1 MSETKPNR
9 KAKTTSTESTSAIQ
23 RTFLG
28 WDRPVLHSAVDFL
41 EKKHL
46 RGNEWN
52 LNSVLLVVP
61 GSMAG
66 RRLELLLAERASQ
79 SNYVLRP
86 PRILTLGELPE
97 ELYHA
102 KLPFAEPLTQVMA
115 WVQVLRKMPIQD
127 LQPLLFEVPDSDY
140 LGPWMDLGRLLASLH
155 RELASDLLDFSDVA
169 TKLKG
174 TAEESRWQ
182 VLSKLQ
188 RRYLDVLH
196 EAGLWDVQSARRF
209 ALEHHE
215 VTNTDTE
222 IILIGTVDLNRA
234 QREFLAAIAPN
245 VQALVGAPTAFAEGF
260 NEDGTLSPFFWQNLE
275 IPIPDHVIHVRTTVS
290 EAASELARR
299 LALLDGQRSAIE
311 ITVGVPDS
319 TLVPTLQE
327 TLARSQVALRYGPG
341 VSIHHSSALKML
353 QVIEDYLSEQ
363 STEAFSDAIRLPYVY
378 HWLLQHAHPKS
389 ITGEPEEPAEE
400 SIEEPKCF
408 LQKIDAYLSQTLLR
422 STIGPVYPDA
432 AGQAE
437 FVSVVQALDALLQP
451 LLAGR
456 LVLAQWGELL
466 RSLFQDLFGSVEV
479 DLQTEDGNLIA
490 RGCREVHSV
499 LERLSKVPPN
509 LDAPVRFEEAVA
521 WIQQQL
527 HGVLIPPL
535 ANPDAI
541 EMIGWLDLALD
552 DAPVL
557 LLTGMHDGVV
567 PESVNSDAFLP
578 NRLRSDLGLLDNAR
592 RYARDAY
599 VMMNLLRTREHFE
612 IVMNRLTGD
621 GDPVTPS
628 RLLLALPSHRMAQR
642 VSKLVS
648 ESLPARKSDTEERV
662 AEWTPRPIQSNIP
675 IPLPDPKSSLRSMAV
690 TDFKAYNECPYRFYL
705 KRVERRRP
713 FDPLPLELDGGG
725 FGDLVHHVLE
735 GLIASPVSHS
745 ILPQDIE
752 AWLIEEIDREA
763 RERFGV
769 SMPPALVIQMEQA
782 KMRLRE
788 FAKHQAEHTRQ
799 GWRMRYIEHKV
810 EKGQGIQWQLKNG
823 VMEIHGRIDRIDFH
837 EETGDWAVLDYKT
850 GNSAEEPRKNHLKRD
865 GTWKDWQLPLY
876 GQLISTLEIEDLSC
890 VKFGYI
896 LLPKNS
902 QQTQFVYAD
911 FTLAEHASAIA
922 SAKEIASDVLDG
934 KFWPPSH
941 QVNLE
946 WDDCVWITQRTAMRP
961 WVAESEQG
969 IAASPKHEVN
979 ATDTEPMIPEN
990 EIAQEASA
998 ESTLKDDRKSSSLLT
1013 ADRRNRGTDVPQF
1026 LAIKPVQA
1034 IGTPP
1039 VEWFKPTKIRAS
1051 AGTGKT
1057 YQLASRAIR
1066 LLFSDQPLDSILA
1079 TTFTRKGAG
1088 EILQR
1093 VLGWL
1098 AEGCETA
1105 AGLQRL
1111 REILMPLVISPAT
1124 AEYQLARLCSHL
1136 HRFRV
1141 STLDS
1146 FYTQLAKS
1154 FALELKLPPGWS
1166 LIDPA
1171 QEEQVHREAIT
1182 AMFAQVEHRQLRSL
1196 ISQLSKGDAVRSV
1209 WSEIESVVKEG
1220 YAFYR
1225 PGKPEVWQMRS
1236 IPSAPAPEDFDRAL
1250 KALEIVSAS
1259 KQIENAKGKLLLM
1272 IRNEEWEEF
1281 LVQTLVLA
1289 TLDPKPTYYSKPIP
1303 DEVQAPVKVL
1313 RDYARTMMLNQRQLQ
1328 TQAAYQVLDAFHVHL
1343 TSIKRARRLV
1353 SFADITKKLEE
1364 WLDETRPESDTN
1376 VSTGGSSRALQNSKV
1391 HLAKIDH
1398 RLDCSVDHLLLDEFQ
1413 DTSPEQWNILKPFAK
1428 EIVNKQ
1434 DRDETATS
1442 FFCVGDSKQAIY
1454 AWRGGVSEI
1463 FQSVD
1468 EQIQGIKEQHIV
1480 ESRRSSPVVIDFVNR
1495 VFPAL
1500 GRHTNYLSEDKNKP
1514 LDASHPVPAWIQKHF
1529 SRHSTTKGEL
1539 PGFVEFRNV
1548 SVKESDGETEESP
1561 ASLLLCEIAERV
1573 KELHWSSPKSTIG
1586 ILTRTNK
1593 EVAEIITL
1601 LRERG
1606 VEASQEG
1613 GNPLTD
1619 TAAVLL
1625 ILSAM
1630 QLANHPGDSLAH
1642 FHLLHSPLSRHW
1654 PDEVRQDPT
1663 SLSADLRERIDR
1675 RGFGGTVSELAQ
1687 EIANECT
1694 QRDQVRLQQF
1704 IECAHR
1710 FDTFRRIQIQ
1720 EFVEFVESVKV
1731 SIPGGSSVRVMT
1743 IHQSK
1748 GLEFDAVFLASLD
1761 HEIASSLPLFVV
1773 RKGDRVS
1780 EPIGIIRY
1788 MSRELQN
1795 YLSPGWQE
1803 AVQKARE
1810 QQFEEALCLF
1820 YVAMTRAR
1828 QALYLMTS
1836 PSKNPKKT
1844 WGSALHSVFAEGNPS
1859 ATPGLVFFSD
1869 GNPRWYA
1876 SATDDSEMQEN
1887 APQTDAQPITSEIK
1901 SSMKLTLAP
1910 VQWTDSDGQHVA
1922 PSQLNATY
1930 SQSVAELWQQQDFAG
1945 AIIGKLVHR
1954 WFEEINGWVEDFKP
1968 QRLSLQAI
1976 AKSFLTQDEMTQ
1988 LKLDDWI
1995 ERFLGYCSAP
2005 GVRQALSRDRYEDWS
2020 QPNSLRLEVTTERRL
2035 LQLLDGNLVRGIID
2049 RCVLGLE
2056 GARVVR
2062 AEILD
2067 YKTDQRRP
2075 GEDLA
2080 GWQVNRMAIH
2090 SPQLVA
2096 YRKVLCRQF
2105 GLHPNSVQMTLVFLG
2120 EDLVVAVP

>member
-1 MSETKPNR
+1 MSETKSNR
-9 KAKTTSTESTSAIQ
+9 KAKKNSIESRAAMQ
-23 RTFLG
+23 RSFLG
-28 WDRPVLHSAVDFL
+28 WDRPVLQSAVDFL
-41 EKKHL
+41 QKKYL

-52 LNSVLLVVP
+52 LDSVLLVVP

-115 WVQVLRKMPIQD
+115 WVQVLRKMPIQE

-169 TKLKG
+169 TELKG
-174 TAEESRWQ
+174 TAEESRWH
-182 VLSKLQ
+182 VLSQLQ

-215 VTNTDTE
+215 VANIDTE

-234 QREFLAAIAPN
+234 QRQFLAAIAPN
-245 VQALVGAPTAFAEGF
+245 VQALVGAPAAYAEGF
-260 NEDGTLSPFFWQNLE
+260 NEDGTLSPVFWQNLE
-275 IPIPDHVIHVRTTVS
+275 IPIPEEVIHVRTTIS

-299 LALLDGQRSAIE
+299 LALLDGQRSATE

-327 TLARSQVALRYGPG
+327 TLARSNVALRYGPG
-341 VSIHHSSALKML
+341 VSIHQSSALKML
-353 QVIEDYLSEQ
+353 QVFQDYLRDQ
-363 STEAFSDAIRLPYVY
+363 STEAFAHAIRLPYVY
-378 HWLLQHAHPKS
+378 HWLLQNAHPTLSTEDTEKP
-389 ITGEPEEPAEE
+389 TEK
-400 SIEEPKCF
+400 PKCF
-408 LQKIDAYLSQTLLR
+408 LRQIDSYLNQTLLR

-432 AGQAE
+432 AGQTE
-437 FVSVVQALDALLQP
+437 FISAVQALDALLQP
-451 LLAGR
+451 MLAGR
-456 LVLAQWGELL
+456 LALTQWGELL
-466 RSLFQDLFGSVEV
+466 RRLFQDLFGAVEV
-479 DLQTEDGNLIA
+479 DVQTEEGNLIA

-509 LDAPVRFEEAVA
+509 LDSPMRFEEAVA

-535 ANPDAI
+535 ANPEAI

-612 IVMNRLTGD
+612 IVMNRMTGD

-628 RLLLALPSHRMAQR
+628 RLLLALPSHRMARR
-642 VSKLVS
+642 VSMLIS
-648 ESLPARKSDTEERV
+648 ESLPARESVDAVRV

-675 IPLPDPKSSLRSMAV
+675 IPLPDPKNSVRSMAV
-690 TDFKAYNECPYRFYL
+690 TDFKAYSECPYRFYL

-735 GLIASPVSHS
+735 GLITSPVSKS
-745 ILPQDIE
+745 ILAQDIE

-763 RERFGV
+763 RARFGV

-799 GWRMRYIEHKV
+799 GWQMRYIEHKV
-810 EKGQGIQWQLKNG
+810 EKGQGIQWQLTNG

-837 EETGDWAVLDYKT
+837 EETGEWAVLDYKT
-850 GNSAEEPRKNHLKRD
+850 GNSADEPRKNHLKKD

-876 GQLISTLEIEDLSC
+876 GQLISTLGIEDLSR

-911 FTLAEHASAIA
+911 FTLAEHASAIT
-922 SAKEIASDVLDG
+922 SAKEIAGQVLNG
-934 KFWPPSH
+934 NFWPPSH

-946 WDDCVWITQRTAMRP
+946 WDDCVWITQRTVMRP
-961 WVAESEQG
+961 WVAELEKG
-969 IAASPKHEVN
+969 IDGTPASVAKEPD
-979 ATDTEPMIPEN
+979 TDPMISEN
-990 EIAQEASA
+990 ELAL
-998 ESTLKDDRKSSSLLT
+998 ESTGEDSLNEDRNTASLPA
-1013 ADRRNRGTDVPQF
+1013 ADRRNRETDVPQF

-1034 IGTPP
+1034 SGTPP
-1039 VEWFKPTKIRAS
+1039 VDWFKPTKIRAS

-1066 LLFSDQPLDSILA
+1066 LLFSDQSLDSILA

-1105 AGLQRL
+1105 SGLQRL
-1111 REILMPLVISPAT
+1111 REILTPLVISPA
-1124 AEYQLARLCSHL
+1124 AVEYQLARLCSHL

-1182 AMFAQVEHRQLRSL
+1182 SMFAQVDHRQLRSL

-1209 WSEIESVVKEG
+1209 WTEIESVVKEG

-1236 IPSAPAPEDFDRAL
+1236 IPSAPAPEEFDRAL

-1259 KQIENAKGKLLLM
+1259 KQIENAKAKLLPM

-1303 DEVQAPVKVL
+1303 VEVQAPLTVL
-1313 RDYARTMMLNQRQLQ
+1313 RNYARTMMLNQRQLQ
-1328 TQAAYQVLDAFHVHL
+1328 TQAAYQVLDAFHIHL

-1353 SFADITKKLEE
+1353 SFSDITKKLEE
-1364 WLDETRPESDTN
+1364 WLDETGPKSDADRA
-1376 VSTGGSSRALQNSKV
+1376 VSGSSRSLQESKA
-1391 HLAKIDH
+1391 HLEKIDH

-1428 EIVNKQ
+1428 EIVNQ
-1434 DRDETATS
+1434 QEHDETATS

-1468 EQIQGIKEQHIV
+1468 EQIHGIEEQRIV

-1500 GRHTNYLSEDKNKP
+1500 GRHTNYLGDDKNKP
-1514 LDASHPVPAWIQKHF
+1514 LDSSHPVPAWIQKHF
-1529 SRHSTTKGEL
+1529 NKHSTTKGEL
-1539 PGFVEFRNV
+1539 SGFVEFRNV
-1548 SVKESDGETEESP
+1548 SNKESDGETEDSP

-1573 KELHWSSPKSTIG
+1573 KELHWASPKSTIG

-1625 ILSAM
+1625 LLSAM

-1642 FHLLHSPLSRHW
+1642 FHLLHSPLARHW
-1654 PDEVRQDPT
+1654 REDVRQDP
-1663 SLSADLRERIDR
+1663 SALSADLRERIDR
-1675 RGFGGTVSELAQ
+1675 KGFGGTVSELAQ

-1694 QRDQVRLQQF
+1694 ERDQIRLQQF

-1720 EFVEFVESVKV
+1720 EFIEFVEAVKV

-1761 HEIASSLPLFVV
+1761 HEIASNLPLFVV

-1780 EPIGIIRY
+1780 EPVGIIRY
-1788 MSRELQN
+1788 LSRELQN

-1803 AVQKARE
+1803 AVQKTRE

-1859 ATPGLVFFSD
+1859 ATPGLVFFSA
-1869 GNPRWYA
+1869 GNPRWYT
-1876 SATDDSEMQEN
+1876 STMDDSAKQEH
-1887 APQTDAQPITSEIK
+1887 ALLSESQPTTPESKPPIT
-1901 SSMKLTLAP
+1901 LTLAP
-1910 VQWTDSDGQHVA
+1910 AQRIDSVGQHIA
-1922 PSQLNATY
+1922 PSHLSAAQP
-1930 SQSVAELWQQQDFAG
+1930 QSVAELWQQQDFAG

-1954 WFEEINGWVEDFKP
+1954 WFEEIDGWVEDFKP
-1968 QRLSLQAI
+1968 ERLSLQAI

-2020 QPNSLRLEVTTERRL
+2020 QPKPLRLEVTTERRL
-2035 LQLLDGNLVRGIID
+2035 LQLLEGNLVRGIID

-2056 GARVVR
+2056 GERVVR

-2067 YKTDQRRP
+2067 YKTDQRRA
-2075 GEDLA
+2075 GEELD
-2080 GWQVNRMAIH
+2080 GWQANRIAIH
-2090 SPQLVA
+2090 APQLMA

-2105 GLHPNSVQMTLVFLG
+2105 GLHPNSVQMTLIFPG
-2120 EDLVVAVP
+2120 EDLVVAVS